1 MSGWID
7 DQMGHWIWQADQ
19 GTETGS
25 GQGATS
31 PPPTYPPP
39 SAGVAGSTQTQAAAP
54 RPDPPDTS
62 GLWQWDSRQSA
73 WVMPPGNQANHDGW
87 QQRQVLAQTIQQNAA
102 QRPTLA
108 GANAQGY
115 DAGQSAVAN
124 IFNNQAANPNTIAGR
139 QAPTVDTT
147 QTDAARVA
155 RDQALADQRRVLEA
169 TLNTGVDP
177 VEQKALEQRAFE
189 QGLSNANTVAA
200 NARGGPGAIAAA
212 RQQVNQ
218 QMPQMAGA
226 AAASA
231 AQSETALLN
240 ARIQKASTAGNI
252 ANTIGQTA
260 TGAFSQE
267 AGLATDTAQ
276 IGLQTIDRMIA
287 DTGQHINASLQ
298 VQQQLGTMIND
309 LNQLGLN
316 YAALDEKTQEAI
328 LDDLAKRYGI
338 DAATYAAIKT
348 ASIAKKKGVLDWI
361 VGVGGT
367 VSGLI
372 GAVGKTTGGTSA
384 APTANS

>member
-1 MSGWID
+1 MSWID
-7 DQMGHWIWQADQ
+7 DQMGHWIWQPEQ
-19 GTETGS
+19 GTESGTGS
-25 GQGATS
+25 GA
-31 PPPTYPPP
+31 PPDPPTNPPP
-39 SAGVAGSTQTQAAAP
+39 SATGTGTQGPAP
-54 RPDPPDTS
+54 APAQRPDPPDAS
-62 GLWQWDSRQSA
+62 GLWQWDSRQNA
-73 WVMPPGNQANHDGW
+73 WILPAGSQANHDAW
-87 QQRQVLAQTIQQNAA
+87 QQRQILAQTVQQNAA
-102 QRPTLA
+102 QRPTMA
-108 GANAQGY
+108 GANALGY
-115 DAGQSAVAN
+115 DAGQTEIDR
-124 IFNNQAANPNTIAGR
+124 IFSNQAANPNIIAGR

-200 NARGGPGAIAAA
+200 NARGGAGAVAAA
-212 RQQVNQ
+212 RMQVNQ

-231 AQSETALLN
+231 QQSEAALLN

-276 IGLQTIDRMIA
+276 IGLQTIDRAIA

-298 VQQQLGTMIND
+298 VQQQLGAMIND

-328 LDDLAKRYGI
+328 MDDLAKRYGI
-338 DAATYAAIKT
+338 DQATYAAIKT
-348 ASIAKKKGVLDWI
+348 ASIQKKKGVLDWI
-361 VGVGGT
+361 VGIGGT
-367 VSGLI
+367 VSGVVS
-372 GAVGKTTGGTSA
+372 AVGKTKGT
-384 APTANS
+384 